1 MKQTTIA
8 CNCGS
13 KLCHTNLIVKEDEEA
28 PKNIML
34 VIKNSE
40 LSKEFFV
47 SLDKDSFNELI
58 KAGLTKFGR
67 K

>member
-1 MKQTTIA
+1 MKQTTIP

-13 KLCHTNLIVKEDEEA
+13 KLCHTVLIVKDDNEA
-28 PKNIML
+28 TKNIML
-34 VIKNSE
+34 VIKNAE

-58 KAGLTKFGR
+58 KAGLNKFGR

>member
-1 MKQTTIA
+1 MKQTSIN

-13 KLCHTNLIVKEDEEA
+13 KCDTIITIKDDNEQ

-34 VIKNSE
+34 VIKNVK
-40 LSKEFFV
+40 LDKEFFV
-47 SLDKDSFNELI
+47 SLDKDSFDELI